1 MSIMFFFKD
10 LISIRATFVMVDAN
24 ATVGPLQGQLIK
36 PLGRAIIG
44 MFMAWE
50 LKKLLLYAS
59 SQHK

>member
-36 PLGRAIIG
+36 PLERTIIG
-44 MFMAWE
+44 MFMA
-50 LKKLLLYAS
+50 
-59 SQHK
+59 